1 MACSSRTHPLRQ
13 PPNHQA
19 PVPRWQLVLPEG
31 VTRIFTAY
39 IGIQPRGPG
48 PGPGPVRAGPQ
59 SVDADAHVDGDMAAR
74 TALQKTSDKIIAW
87 LQTPSG
93 HAPQAAER
101 FRVEQGDDVEGG
113 AVWVCY
119 WDDEARGR
127 RALRELDLWS
137 VYGRDLSEE
146 EQQAIGLWSESFP
159 TEAAR
164 LETNYSGADYRPG
177 VAGLPGTRTEGHRM
191 TAYWGAARD
200 RIPASAEDL
209 FEEADAAAPL
219 RVADTPHGSE
229 RGSSTVRIVA
239 TNPDNTVHIRSGQF
253 WHACG
258 PDERAAY
265 QRTLQPRLLSGLHA
279 LRADRRATGAMGLRF
294 LRNRPLRP
302 LDDTD
307 GACADSHPEHPPHGE
322 TSVAALFRS
331 LRHLEAW
338 ASRHPSHRAIYAGAM
353 RHAKRF
359 GAGRRLRTWHEVSV
373 LKAGEATFEYIHCV
387 PGTGVLADMADASGV
402 GPDASLS

>member
-1 MACSSRTHPLRQ
+1 MACSSRTYPLRQ
-13 PPNHQA
+13 PPNHQP
-19 PVPRWQLVLPEG
+19 PVPRWRLVLPEG

-39 IGIQPRGPG
+39 IGIQPRA
-48 PGPGPVRAGPQ
+48 PVQAQPQ
-59 SVDADAHVDGDMAAR
+59 SVDANANVDVDVAAR
-74 TALQKTSDKIIAW
+74 TALQKTSDEINAW
-87 LQTPSG
+87 LQTPSR
-93 HAPQAAER
+93 HAAQAVER

-119 WDDEARGR
+119 WDDEARGK

-137 VYGRDLSEE
+137 VYGRCLSEE
-146 EQQAIGLWSESFP
+146 EQQVIGLWSESFS
-159 TEAAR
+159 TAAAR

-177 VAGLPGTRTEGHRM
+177 VAGLPGTRTEAHRM

-209 FEEADAAAPL
+209 FEGADAA
-219 RVADTPHGSE
+219 DTPPRSGC
-229 RGSSTVRIVA
+229 SSSNSAIRIVA

-265 QRTLQPRLLSGLHA
+265 HLTLQPRLLSGLHA
-279 LRADRRATGAMGLRF
+279 LRAGRRATGAMGLRF
-294 LRNRPLRP
+294 LRNQPLRH
-302 LDDTD
+302 LDDAD
-307 GACADSHPEHPPHGE
+307 GAGADSHPEHPEHPPRGE
-322 TSVAALFRS
+322 TSVAAFFRS

-338 ASRHPSHRAIYAGAM
+338 ASQHPAHLAIYAGAM

-359 GAGRRLRTWHEVSV
+359 GDARALRTWHEVSV
-373 LKAGEATFEYIHCV
+373 LKAGDATFEYIHCV
-387 PGTGVLADMADASGV
+387 PGTGVLADTADASGV
-402 GPDASLS
+402 GLDASLS